1 MDGFFENADSWR
13 SLLKGL
19 KRRGLKLSP
28 ELGTGP
34 INLCFQV
41 NGDSE
46 CQRSFTMSYLF
57 WLSEA
62 QMSKIDPFFPLAH
75 GAASC

>member
-1 MDGFFENADSWR
+1 MKEHHR
-13 SLLKGL
+13 KQKLILHYSLG
-19 KRRGLKLSP
+19 SS
-28 ELGTGP
+28 P
-34 INLCFQV
+34 INLCFWA

-62 QMSKIDPFFPLAH
+62 QVAKIEPFFPQAH